1 MFVTQELIATR
12 DFREREFYSRYTKT
26 PNFQLLI

>member
-1 MFVTQELIATR
+1 MQELIAIR

>member
-1 MFVTQELIATR
+1 MQELIATR

-26 PNFQLLI
+26 PKFQLLI